1 MRSYLNIMHEQAQ
14 QNNYDPDVILISQ
27 RKSQTCKMS
36 CLQYFNQFTQLFLV
50 YMSRVIILK
59 ETCKHILNLERK
71 RIRLRSTS
79 FVFHVRLRYTK
90 YCSVPGLRISQI
102 FRYDIC
108 IDTKLLIFAISYDRF
123 FPRSAYQSNLLI

>member
-14 QNNYDPDVILISQ
+14 QNNYDPDVISISQ
-27 RKSQTCKMS
+27 RKSQTCKTS
-36 CLQYFNQFTQLFLV
+36 CRQYFNQFTQLFLV

-71 RIRLRSTS
+71 MFRSTS
-79 FVFHVRLRYTK
+79 YF
-90 YCSVPGLRISQI
+90 SVLGLRISQI

-108 IDTKLLIFAISYDRF
+108 IDTKLLIFAISYDRV

>member
-27 RKSQTCKMS
+27 CKSQTCKTS
-36 CLQYFNQFTQLFLV
+36 CRQYFNQFTQLFLV

-71 RIRLRSTS
+71 RILINIVCFS
-79 FVFHVRLRYTK
+79 VFRLRYTK
-90 YCSVPGLRISQI
+90 YCSVLGLRISQI
-102 FRYDIC
+102 FRYDVC
-108 IDTKLLIFAISYDRF
+108 IDTKLLIFAVSYDRF